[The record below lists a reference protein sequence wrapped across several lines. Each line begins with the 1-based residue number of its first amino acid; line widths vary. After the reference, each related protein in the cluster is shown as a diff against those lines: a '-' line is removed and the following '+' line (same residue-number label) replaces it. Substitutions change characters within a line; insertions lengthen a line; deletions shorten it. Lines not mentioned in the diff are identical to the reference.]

1 VPADRRNHPLF
12 WPTIGGCLL
21 LLAAVAIR
29 PPGNSLGWLAAAP
42 APRPKPIPTLT
53 ATDFI
58 GEWQLEWGLC
68 KGTCQ
73 LAGDGAFFAQW
84 CGTPWQGS
92 WQFVPEA
99 GGKLVVTEYPL
110 QANGYFGEPRTWT
123 AILKPGS
130 REGFLEE
137 GGAFSLRLVRKTKLD
152 G

>member
-1 VPADRRNHPLF
+1 LF
-12 WPTIGGCLL
+12 WPVTAGSLL
-21 LLAAVAIR
+21 LLAALAIL
-29 PPGNSLGWLAAAP
+29 PSGCLGWLAAAP
-42 APRPKPIPTLT
+42 APQAKPIPTLK

-73 LAGDGAFFAQW
+73 LAHDGAFFSQW

-92 WQFVPEA
+92 WQFVPQA
-99 GGKLVVTEYPL
+99 GGKLMVTEYPI

-123 AILKPGS
+123 AILKPGT
-130 REGFLEE
+130 REGTLEE
-137 GGAFSLRLVRKTKLD
+137 GGPFSLRLVRKTKLD